1 MQTHFPGTLDSQI
14 FPSIHIAIAFVF
26 ALSFENLLQ
35 TQFPGTLDSQIS
47 PSIHIAIAFVIM
59 ARARLTLNK
68 ASGVDGVVSEMLKE
82 LPLIIVYLV
91 TYAFQERY
99 MDPQSTPLHAWLQI
113 ILVFIPKGIIPR
125 VPDMKIHWN
134 LLAQCPGQ
142 MVQHGFSY
150 AIGRRATTIPLEENL
165 SRRR

>member
-1 MQTHFPGTLDSQI
+1 MVPAK
-14 FPSIHIAIAFVF
+14 IAVTGLQNSGDIVRKNHDPREILEKQAARVSEFRNQHSDVPPAITP
-26 ALSFENLLQ
+26 AL
-35 TQFPGTLDSQIS
+35 
-47 PSIHIAIAFVIM
+47 VIM

-68 ASGVDGVVSEMLKE
+68 VSGVDGVVSEMLKE